1 MFSVGHVHSSGY
13 AVISSVDVTK
23 NGRWDTISKSA
34 IYSFGT
40 LAEWDTVTISQ
51 SGTSGMG
58 FSKFYITC
66 DNGKSIDFVKL
77 YGCTHGIW
85 FDPYDSGAQELHTAN
100 SCYKETASQVKT
112 GTFGK

>member
-1 MFSVGHVHSSGY
+1 M
-13 AVISSVDVTK
+13 TK

-85 FDPYDSGAQELHTAN
+85 FDLYDSGAQRE
-100 SCYKETASQVKT
+100 CYKETASQVKT